1 MPVNTSAIQI
11 EFNQPPPELTR
22 NSSKCTFEFRAE
34 ILSLSRKSL
43 YYCRLSL
50 FSPCS
55 TVYISISCPYD
66 RFSCIDDE
74 YYDNGW
80 DLHFLNRL
88 KNGKIDPPFKYEAFL
103 DNEDIIATLEGYE
116 LDVEKFWF
124 VLLFIYDMTMDRA
137 LSSAEFRKSDYEV
150 LTEIKEYLEKHAN
163 ARLYLSDDREIPK
176 DNRCETN
183 NPVIIGQMLKYVKRY
198 LARFERRPEQKE
210 WVSTSFHRGFDKSL
224 SSTHQQVFM
233 YNQFKTLF
241 DALKLPEKRA
251 KKGETVSYSKMLL
264 ASRLIYFCRITKNE
278 SFTVD
283 SSSLKGVLKDYANYP
298 FDETPKV
305 YR

>member
-1 MPVNTSAIQI
+1 M
-11 EFNQPPPELTR
+11 
-22 NSSKCTFEFRAE
+22 
-34 ILSLSRKSL
+34 
-43 YYCRLSL
+43 
-50 FSPCS
+50 
-55 TVYISISCPYD
+55 
-66 RFSCIDDE
+66 
-74 YYDNGW
+74 
-80 DLHFLNRL
+80 
-88 KNGKIDPPFKYEAFL
+88 
-103 DNEDIIATLEGYE
+103 
-116 LDVEKFWF
+116 DVEKFWF

>member
-1 MPVNTSAIQI
+1 MGYTI
-11 EFNQPPPELTR
+11 PEH
-22 NSSKCTFEFRAE
+22 SSDEVMEYVIK
-34 ILSLSRKSL
+34 LN
-43 YYCRLSL
+43 
-50 FSPCS
+50 
-55 TVYISISCPYD
+55 D

-224 SSTHQQVFM
+224 SSTHHSQH
-233 YNQFKTLF
+233 K
-241 DALKLPEKRA
+241 ALLQ
-251 KKGETVSYSKMLL
+251 
-264 ASRLIYFCRITKNE
+264 
-278 SFTVD
+278 
-283 SSSLKGVLKDYANYP
+283 
-298 FDETPKV
+298 
-305 YR
+305 

>member
-1 MPVNTSAIQI
+1 MGYTI
-11 EFNQPPPELTR
+11 PEH
-22 NSSKCTFEFRAE
+22 SSDEVMEYVIK
-34 ILSLSRKSL
+34 LN
-43 YYCRLSL
+43 
-50 FSPCS
+50 
-55 TVYISISCPYD
+55 D

-124 VLLFIYDMTMDRA
+124 ALVFIYDYAETSFKNYGLVKPASLDKA
-137 LSSAEFRKSDYEV
+137 VQNLFKELGEDFSSAEFRKSDYEV

-210 WVSTSFHRGFDKSL
+210 WVSTSFHRGFDKS
-224 SSTHQQVFM
+224 STGFYVQSIQNFVRC
-233 YNQFKTLF
+233 T
-241 DALKLPEKRA
+241 
-251 KKGETVSYSKMLL
+251 
-264 ASRLIYFCRITKNE
+264 
-278 SFTVD
+278 
-283 SSSLKGVLKDYANYP
+283 
-298 FDETPKV
+298 
-305 YR
+305 

>member
-1 MPVNTSAIQI
+1 MGYTI
-11 EFNQPPPELTR
+11 PEH
-22 NSSKCTFEFRAE
+22 SSDEVMEYVIK
-34 ILSLSRKSL
+34 LN
-43 YYCRLSL
+43 
-50 FSPCS
+50 
-55 TVYISISCPYD
+55 D

-176 DNRCETN
+176 DSRCETN